1 MKSLFPNIREA
12 LRGNVVREDLPVQND
27 MQQKD
32 PMDAMDPRTRQNYLN
47 ELAKLDTHEEQLRVQ
62 IDKIK
67 QQKLDLKKKYKLPV

>member
-12 LRGNVVREDLPVQND
+12 LRGTLVKEELPVPGA
-27 MQQKD
+27 QQKD

-47 ELAKLDTHEEQLRVQ
+47 ELTKLTTHEEQLRVQ

-67 QQKLDLKKKYKLPV
+67 QQKLDLKKKYNLPA